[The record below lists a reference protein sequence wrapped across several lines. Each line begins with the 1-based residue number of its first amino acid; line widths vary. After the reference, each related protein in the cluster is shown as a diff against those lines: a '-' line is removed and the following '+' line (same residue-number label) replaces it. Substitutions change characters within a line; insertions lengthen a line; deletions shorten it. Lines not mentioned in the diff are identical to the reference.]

1 VAAPVAPAAPAAPAE
16 KPKRQWSEAAKASA
30 AEKRAQ
36 KKAGAPAAAP
46 AGAPVPATAWAS
58 PAQKPSNAAAP
69 AAVVEEDITE
79 FAPVKIQGKSY
90 LRNCRGDLLTE
101 EYDWVGRFENGKI
114 NTKFPKPEDL
124 EE

>member
-1 VAAPVAPAAPAAPAE
+1 MCCISLLQDVFTLFQTNRRALRE
-16 KPKRQWSEAAKASA
+16 LTAKAAA

-36 KKAGAPAAAP
+36 KKAGVAPAAAP
-46 AGAPVPATAWAS
+46 APATAWAS

-114 NTKFPKPEDL
+114 NTKFTKPEDL